1 MSEDKDNGARSY
13 KGAVLGDN
21 YILHINVKFLLNAL
35 VIFGS
40 LLYGFWAL
48 QDRITQLENSS
59 QTANEKI
66 AELVS
71 RHVEEEEKKIQ
82 EMQEK
87 LSFFEKMAETE
98 VNINPL
104 SWRKKKGNK

>member
-1 MSEDKDNGARSY
+1 F
-13 KGAVLGDN
+13 
-21 YILHINVKFLLNAL
+21 ILRINVKFLLNAM

-40 LLYGFWAL
+40 LLYGFWTL
-48 QDRITQLENSS
+48 QDRIKTLEFESE
-59 QTANEKI
+59 TATEKI
-66 AELVS
+66 GELVS

-87 LSFFEKMAETE
+87 LTFFEKMAETE

-104 SWRKKKGNK
+104 SWRKRRDKK